1 MDQCSDYEQ
10 DKSNIEIYPN
20 PAKNRIFILGDAII
34 TCNIYDM
41 KSTLMKSISNP
52 SGKIDISD
60 LPSGLYI
67 FKIKTDQGIISK
79 KVTKQ

>member
-1 MDQCSDYEQ
+1 
-10 DKSNIEIYPN
+10 
-20 PAKNRIFILGDAII
+20 
-34 TCNIYDM
+34 
-41 KSTLMKSISNP
+41 MKSISNP